1 MQVRSDSILGNTL
14 QSKHG
19 PDKEPD
25 QQDPISARFS
35 SREVGPDT
43 DWLRSAARDLS
54 RDTSRDA
61 RYGITCPGR
70 GSLVTSC
77 LAYGVI
83 IWQKFSRA
91 RAVVTI
97 QRCS

>member
-1 MQVRSDSILGNTL
+1 MGVRTDSIFGDTDQ
-14 QSKHG
+14 QSSKQG
-19 PDKEPD
+19 PGKEPD

-61 RYGITCPGR
+61 RHGITCPGR
-70 GSLVTSC
+70 DSLVTC
-77 LAYGVI
+77 LAYNNLATI
-83 IWQKFSRA
+83 LTAPS
-91 RAVVTI
+91 VVTH
-97 QRCS
+97 CS

>member
-1 MQVRSDSILGNTL
+1 MILFLGTL
-14 QSKHG
+14 ISKWQSNKQGHG
-19 PDKEPD
+19 KEPD

-70 GSLVTSC
+70 GLRQPGHVSSI
-77 LAYGVI
+77 YGVI
-83 IWQKFSRA
+83 IWQTFSQAGR
-91 RAVVTI
+91 
-97 QRCS
+97 

>member
-1 MQVRSDSILGNTL
+1 MPVRSDSIFGNTL
-14 QSKHG
+14 KSKHG
-19 PDKEPD
+19 PGKEPD

-70 GSLVTSC
+70 GSLVTC
-77 LAYGVI
+77 LAYEVI

-97 QRCS
+97 QHCS